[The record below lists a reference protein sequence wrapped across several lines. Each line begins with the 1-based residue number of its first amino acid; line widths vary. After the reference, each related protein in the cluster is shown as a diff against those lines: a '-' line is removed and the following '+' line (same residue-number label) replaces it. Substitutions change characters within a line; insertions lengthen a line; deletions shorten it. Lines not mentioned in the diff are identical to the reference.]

1 MDPAVSSSNCPGVD
15 FVESAETA
23 ADITHPTAAA
33 QPFLAVQRP
42 NSAHKKRRRSQIVLN
57 SLEGSLPVQLP
68 TRARLFP
75 NVPRPPAPVQAKH
88 SNILPPP
95 AVAGGQKAVP
105 CRSLLAAADK
115 NFRAKTIFFYRD
127 GDEYFTGV
135 RVPVS
140 KARFRTMDA
149 LLDQLNESIHLPFG
163 VRRLHTP
170 FGMSPVSS
178 LDDLKPYGKYVVA
191 SGARN
196 VRGVDLEAMERRKRR
211 REEAQRRWNFQ
222 QSSLGASHSSIQL
235 QQIDQ
240 PPETAGNTADQKT
253 KNQHRPRAPTLNNE
267 RSSNATKPQLQKMAP
282 FVPITFRQVFF
293 VLNGHPHRVYRALIN
308 PNRKGQLDQLLEEVS
323 HGLQAAIFRMY
334 SFDGDRI
341 LDIEQLLQL
350 KDMRA
355 VAVPRHEQLL
365 LNGLSSYDNIVRP
378 VRPVELGTDAFATLP
393 PIPRAPK
400 KTSRSSKSSSGA
412 SSSNIKDPTEF
423 DQMKKRKKFQNE
435 AEDGVPANCS
445 GIAAVAATA
454 GVIVRRRVR
463 KAAEEVQIE
472 AKDHRS
478 TTGSSSHGQTQANAT
493 ANSRVSAD
501 SDSGRPRT
509 ELDNE
514 LNAQKDE
521 DRIKVEEAEE
531 DEDEDE
537 EEDDYPEEPEQL
549 RSLRETEQERSRKRQ
564 RNKRKKVM
572 KIDEEE
578 AEAEEDDD
586 AVFDHDGTGMET
598 DHKSEKEDEEQSLEG
613 MGQAVEDVQPVELT
627 HRLEEADIDQKNET
641 VDDQNGGVT
650 VRINRTSSIQQK
662 LGVYTDEL
670 ERILYGEAAV
680 KIQSA
685 WRGYSTRKELQ
696 NNGLFRQKPR
706 MMVNGGTVLHR
717 HESKKDMY
725 KTNDRHLAVI
735 GPNPKSPIVPGTRT
749 SRSSLQP
756 YDNST
761 EELDSSS
768 EREEVIHGTEFLTE
782 RKNETLNWDT
792 NEPDP
797 ARVEQRKDPRGDA
810 PYTVTVITGNR
821 WAADTEANL
830 YINMHGSNMDSE
842 KLWLKQEF
850 TDWLHS
856 SAKGQR
862 FRQNQSDSFA
872 FRLPSRLGI
881 INRITVGHERRG
893 YGAGVFIDRILV
905 TEDEVGGDGDEPMD
919 DEHNAND
926 CRQFL
931 FLCNRWFDSGQ
942 VDGRL
947 ERSVR
952 LSAFYMISSIPVDGR
967 VTRGRWEFVL
977 HGGTNDGRGG
987 TTAQLAIT
995 GFGTDGQATTG
1006 GLYDT
1011 RMATAP
1017 SEALMQLDF
1026 GDIGELLKIRLEID
1040 GAGSSPDYFLNFVE
1054 FKDLDTD
1061 ERFVVMCGKWLR
1073 WRSAKKGDQPFRELL
1088 AFHIGVEPLPLIT
1101 YDGKI
1106 RAFRS
1111 ALSCFSAEQL
1121 CVELYGDLGD
1131 TGHVLVRVDAIGGE
1145 ASVPKDAE
1153 KAEENDNNGRAAE
1166 RTVAVDVPF
1175 KLEAVSVGRVSGV
1188 RVHFEPNAMGEQ
1200 IFEGLITLQN
1210 IFQKQNVWPLSANS
1224 SFVLSQIRL
1233 HESTHTPYRYVLNRS
1248 HLRER
1253 VADQQQQTTT
1263 SLAKE
1268 LLTTEME
1275 GISTRLSK
1283 RKSQAKSVPSRW
1295 LLQMSVA
1302 EGSTILP
1309 EVMLCGEKQSITMT
1323 PVDNSLTDGIL
1334 SFQLDN
1340 STDFDDPFIKIRILS
1355 DGKTFL
1361 LAGTDQKQPE
1371 NAEAEAGGSGEL
1383 PFTYVDKVRMCD
1395 TANGDELRFPAADC
1409 MLLRHSVFE
1418 LPVMWPDRPPIP
1430 ILIYSVRVATGGS
1443 VGAEPSNPELIV
1455 LLNLF
1460 GELGD
1465 VGRRTLNPGDQ
1476 QQQQQQSTAAG
1487 AGVSLFTPKT
1497 SSSFEFEAT
1506 SIGDIR
1512 SAQLEVLTV
1521 PENTP
1526 FLWECAE
1533 IVVTDFRGRSAPFYA
1548 FKFASPFTDQCSVQR
1563 ADVLPFTDAL

>member
-1 MDPAVSSSNCPGVD
+1 
-15 FVESAETA
+15 
-23 ADITHPTAAA
+23 
-33 QPFLAVQRP
+33 
-42 NSAHKKRRRSQIVLN
+42 
-57 SLEGSLPVQLP
+57 
-68 TRARLFP
+68 
-75 NVPRPPAPVQAKH
+75 
-88 SNILPPP
+88 
-95 AVAGGQKAVP
+95 
-105 CRSLLAAADK
+105 
-115 NFRAKTIFFYRD
+115 
-127 GDEYFTGV
+127 
-135 RVPVS
+135 
-140 KARFRTMDA
+140 
-149 LLDQLNESIHLPFG
+149 
-163 VRRLHTP
+163 
-170 FGMSPVSS
+170 
-178 LDDLKPYGKYVVA
+178 
-191 SGARN
+191 
-196 VRGVDLEAMERRKRR
+196 
-211 REEAQRRWNFQ
+211 
-222 QSSLGASHSSIQL
+222 
-235 QQIDQ
+235 
-240 PPETAGNTADQKT
+240 
-253 KNQHRPRAPTLNNE
+253 
-267 RSSNATKPQLQKMAP
+267 
-282 FVPITFRQVFF
+282 
-293 VLNGHPHRVYRALIN
+293 
-308 PNRKGQLDQLLEEVS
+308 
-323 HGLQAAIFRMY
+323 
-334 SFDGDRI
+334 
-341 LDIEQLLQL
+341 
-350 KDMRA
+350 MRA

-365 LNGLSSYDNIVRP
+365 LNGLSPYDNIVRP
-378 VRPVELGTDAFATLP
+378 VRPVDLGTDAFASLP

-423 DQMKKRKKFQNE
+423 DRMKKRKKFQNE
-435 AEDGVPANCS
+435 AEDGVPANGG
-445 GIAAVAATA
+445 GIAAAAA
-454 GVIVRRRVR
+454 AVGVIVRRRVR

-472 AKDHRS
+472 AIDHRS
-478 TTGSSSHGQTQANAT
+478 TTGSSSHGQTQANAAT
-493 ANSRVSAD
+493 ANSR
-501 SDSGRPRT
+501 
-509 ELDNE
+509 
-514 LNAQKDE
+514 
-521 DRIKVEEAEE
+521 
-531 DEDEDE
+531 
-537 EEDDYPEEPEQL
+537 
-549 RSLRETEQERSRKRQ
+549 
-564 RNKRKKVM
+564 
-572 KIDEEE
+572 
-578 AEAEEDDD
+578 
-586 AVFDHDGTGMET
+586 
-598 DHKSEKEDEEQSLEG
+598 
-613 MGQAVEDVQPVELT
+613 
-627 HRLEEADIDQKNET
+627 
-641 VDDQNGGVT
+641 
-650 VRINRTSSIQQK
+650 
-662 LGVYTDEL
+662 
-670 ERILYGEAAV
+670 V

-725 KTNDRHLAVI
+725 KTNDRHLAVV
-735 GPNPKSPIVPGTRT
+735 GPNSKSPIVPGTRT

-756 YDNST
+756 NDNST

-782 RKNETLNWDT
+782 RKNETLDWDT

-856 SAKGQR
+856 SDKGQR

-905 TEDEVGGDGDEPMD
+905 TEDEVGGDGEEPMD

-1011 RMATAP
+1011 QMATAP

-1131 TGHVLVRVDAIGGE
+1131 TGHVLIHVDAIGGE
-1145 ASVPKDAE
+1145 PSVPEGVE
-1153 KAEENDNNGRAAE
+1153 KAEENDGRAAE

-1210 IFQKQNVWPLSANS
+1210 IFQKQNVWPLTANS

-1309 EVMLCGEKQSITMT
+1309 EVMLCGEKRSIAMT
-1323 PVDNSLTDGIL
+1323 PVDNSLTEGIL

-1340 STDFDDPFIKIRILS
+1340 LTDFDDPFIKIRILS
-1355 DGKTFL
+1355 DGQTLL
-1361 LAGTDQKQPE
+1361 LAGTDQQQPANVE
-1371 NAEAEAGGSGEL
+1371 DKAGGSGEL
-1383 PFTYVDKVRMCD
+1383 PFTYVDKVRICD

-1443 VGAEPSNPELIV
+1443 ADADPSNPELIV
-1455 LLNLF
+1455 RLNLYTQKMLRKRKIASFSSVFIVLLFILQSSAVTSGVQFDVAQCGQSKRCEF
-1460 GELGD
+1460 GGCVAGKPQNAASCAYLFAMEPDGPSSDSVRMEMYTKRSTPDIKYVAVAFSEDAQMGDDSVTYCMLNGQGRVEARLSVNPPNTKNNVPVPMEAERGLLELLEG
-1465 VGRRTLNPGDQ
+1465 
-1476 QQQQQQSTAAG
+1476 TADDEGIYCKFRQHSNVAG
-1487 AGVSLFTPKT
+1487 KKDLAKPNLRKPYFLFLAKGPSAESQMIGIHSLDSDDHALFPHEDSNNKSSN
-1497 SSSFEFEAT
+1497 SSS
-1506 SIGDIR
+1506 
-1512 SAQLEVLTV
+1512 
-1521 PENTP
+1521 
-1526 FLWECAE
+1526 
-1533 IVVTDFRGRSAPFYA
+1533 TDMEQ
-1548 FKFASPFTDQCSVQR
+1548 D
-1563 ADVLPFTDAL
+1563 